1 MDREVLSTIATVA
14 ELCFL
19 AFMVGTF
26 FGAATVAK
34 GVHDAEETP
43 CAKRARLAAE
53 RKVMNDNG

>member
-1 MDREVLSTIATVA
+1 MDRDALNTIATVA

-34 GVHDAEETP
+34 GVSNEETP

-53 RKVMNDNG
+53 RKAVNDNG